1 MGNHTLILPGG
12 GAKGRWQAGVIN
24 ALHDRGYRWDT
35 IIGTS
40 VGSINAAAYAML
52 GPERLSELWET
63 DVRHPSDILSPT
75 GWWKY
80 IKGPYN
86 VLFKGGF
93 YNLNPC
99 RNLLT
104 RHLSGKSPSFCDDV
118 YACKVNIKNGRVV
131 YAHHSEDD
139 FIESILGSSSIPG
152 VIQPQGEWADG
163 SLNEHSILK
172 KAIRGGADKIV
183 VILCD
188 QFTPAVVT
196 PSRFAI
202 LNILRTAHVIAHEVL
217 VRDINKCVAYNND
230 GSKKFIELEVYA
242 PIAATVGTL
251 EFGPKDPHN
260 IWKRGYNV
268 GSNDPIPL
276 DFIEQ

>member
-1 MGNHTLILPGG
+1 MGKRTLILPGG
-12 GAKGRWQAGVIN
+12 GAKGRWQAGVIH

-40 VGSINAAAYAML
+40 VGSINAAAYAIL
-52 GPERLSELWET
+52 GPEKLSNLWET
-63 DVRHPSDILSPT
+63 DVRTAGDILSPT

-80 IKGPYN
+80 IRGPYN

-93 YNLNPC
+93 FDLNPC
-99 RNLLT
+99 RKILT
-104 RHLSGKSPSFCDDV
+104 KHLSGKSPTFCDDV
-118 YACKVNIKNGRVV
+118 YVCKVNVKTGKVV
-131 YAHHSEDD
+131 YAHNSEDD

-152 VIQPQGEWADG
+152 VIQPTGDWADG
-163 SLNEHSILK
+163 SLNERSVLK
-172 KAIRGGADKIV
+172 RAIKRGADKITI
-183 VILCD
+183 ILCD
-188 QFTPAVVT
+188 QFEPANVT
-196 PSRFAI
+196 QSRFAI

-217 VRDINKCVAYNND
+217 VRDIHKCVTYNND

-242 PIAATVGTL
+242 PLGDTVKTL

-268 GSNDPIPL
+268 GSNDPVSL
-276 DFIEQ
+276 DFTE

>member
-1 MGNHTLILPGG
+1 MGKSVLILPGG
-12 GAKGRWQAGVIN
+12 GAKGRWQAGVIH
-24 ALHDRGYRWDT
+24 ALHDNGSRWNT

-40 VGSINAAAYAML
+40 VGSINAAAYGIL
-52 GPERLSELWET
+52 GPETLSNLWET
-63 DVRHPSDILSPT
+63 DVRATSDILSPT

-86 VLFKGGF
+86 ILFKGGF

-99 RNLLT
+99 RNILT
-104 RHLSGKSPSFCDDV
+104 KHLSGKSPVFCDDIYV
-118 YACKVNIKNGRVV
+118 CKVSIRTGRVV

-152 VIQPQGEWADG
+152 VIQPIGEWADG
-163 SLNEHSILK
+163 SLNERSVIK
-172 KAIRGGADKIV
+172 RAIKQGADKIT

-188 QFTPAVVT
+188 QFVPTNVT
-196 PSRFAI
+196 ESRFAI
-202 LNILRTAHVIAHEVL
+202 LNILRSAHAIAHESI
-217 VRDINKCVAYNND
+217 VREIHKCVAHNTE
-230 GSKKFIELEVYA
+230 GSKRFIDLEVYA
-242 PIAATVGTL
+242 PLGDTVGTL

-268 GSNDPIPL
+268 GSHDPVTLI
-276 DFIEQ
+276 DVE